1 MTEHG
6 EGMNILITGGGGF
19 LGQRVA
25 RALLEQGSTVNA
37 RDERVPISRITLMD
51 IQRPPNGVSDPRVQF
66 VQGEVSN
73 HGAVA
78 EAIGLDTDGVFHLAA
93 VVSGQAEADF
103 ELGMRV
109 NLDGFRTVL
118 EACRKAGNKPRLLF
132 ASSIAVFGTPL
143 PDVITDATTP
153 TPQASYGVQKLIG
166 EWLTA
171 DYNRKGF
178 IDGRAVRIPTV
189 SVRPG
194 KANAAASSFASAV
207 IREPLNGVD
216 YGCPVPPE
224 TLMWMCSPAKV
235 VANLVRAF
243 ELPSQ
248 AFGELRSVSLPGITV
263 SVAEM
268 VESLRRLGGEAA
280 ARRVRYIKD
289 ERIQAIVRTW
299 AARLDTPR
307 ALSMGFT
314 HDATMDEIVAQYIRD
329 ENIKV

>member
-1 MTEHG
+1 MK
-6 EGMNILITGGGGF
+6 ILITGGGGF

-25 RALLEQGSTVNA
+25 QALLKRKDITQ
-37 RDERVPISRITLMD
+37 ITLFD
-51 IQRPPNGVSDPRVQF
+51 IAEPPGMANPPLNDARVRF
-66 VQGEVSN
+66 VKGEVSDAAAVKTLV
-73 HGAVA
+73 GADLGG
-78 EAIGLDTDGVFHLAA
+78 IFHLAA

-109 NLDGFRTVL
+109 NLDGLRNVL
-118 EACRKAGNKPRLLF
+118 EAARQSGGKPRLLF

-166 EWLTA
+166 EWLVA
-171 DYNRKGF
+171 DYHRKGF

-207 IREPLNGVD
+207 IREPLNGID

-224 TLMWMCSPAKV
+224 TLMWMCGPRDV
-235 VANLVRAF
+235 VSNLVKAF
-243 ELPSQ
+243 ELPSENW
-248 AFGELRSVSLPGITV
+248 GVLRAVSLPGIVV

-268 VESLRRLGGEAA
+268 VESLRKLGGEAA
-280 ARRVRYIKD
+280 AKRVTYIKD
-289 ERIQAIVRTW
+289 ERIQAIVKTW
-299 AARLDTPR
+299 AAKLETPR

-314 HDATMDEIVAQYIRD
+314 TSKTMDQIVAEYIED
-329 ENIKV
+329 EKIKV

>member
-1 MTEHG
+1 
-6 EGMNILITGGGGF
+6 MNILITGGGGF

-25 RALLEQGSTVNA
+25 RALLAQGDTVNA
-37 RDERVPISRITLMD
+37 RGERAPLKRITLLD
-51 IQRPPNGVSDPRVQF
+51 LAEPANGVKDPRVHF
-66 VQGEVSN
+66 VRGEVSN

-78 EAIGLDTDGVFHLAA
+78 EALGMDTDGVFHLAA
-93 VVSGQAEADF
+93 VVSGQAESDF

-109 NLDGFRTVL
+109 NLDGYRVVL
-118 EACRKAGNKPRLLF
+118 ESCRKAGNRPRLLF
-132 ASSIAVFGTPL
+132 SSSIAVFGTPL
-143 PDVITDATTP
+143 PDVITDSTTP

-166 EWLTA
+166 EHLTA
-171 DYNRKGF
+171 DYNRKGY

-216 YGCPVPPE
+216 YACPVPPE
-224 TLMWMCSPAKV
+224 TLMWMCSPAQV
-235 VANLVRAF
+235 VANLLRAY
-243 ELPSQ
+243 ELPSA
-248 AFGELRSVSLPGITV
+248 AFGELRAVSLPGIVV

-268 VESLRRLGGEAA
+268 VDSLRRLGGEAA
-280 ARRVRYIKD
+280 AARVRYVKD
-289 ERIQAIVRTW
+289 ERIGAIVKTW

-307 ALSMGFT
+307 AIGMGFT
-314 HDATMDEIVAQYIRD
+314 ADKTMDEIVAQYIRD

>member
-1 MTEHG
+1 
-6 EGMNILITGGGGF
+6 MNILITGGGGF
-19 LGQRVA
+19 LGQRIA
-25 RALLEQGSTVNA
+25 RALLTLGDTVNA
-37 RDERVPISRITLMD
+37 AGERVPIGRITLMD
-51 IQRPPNGVSDPRVQF
+51 LSEPAGSIKDPRVSF
-66 VQGEVSN
+66 VQGEVSS

-78 EAIGLDTDGVFHLAA
+78 EALGLDTGGVFHLAA
-93 VVSGQAEADF
+93 VVSGQAESDF

-109 NLDGFRTVL
+109 NLDGFRVVL
-118 EACRKAGNKPRLLF
+118 ESCRKAGNRPRLLF

-143 PDVITDATTP
+143 PEVITDETTP

-166 EWLTA
+166 EWLVA
-171 DYNRKGF
+171 DYNRKGY

-207 IREPLNGVD
+207 IREPLNGID

-235 VANLVRAF
+235 VANLMRAF
-243 ELPSQ
+243 ELPSSQ
-248 AFGELRSVSLPGITV
+248 YGVLRAVSLPGITV

-268 VESLRRLGGEAA
+268 VDSLRRLGGEAA
-280 ARRVRYIKD
+280 AARVRYIKD

-299 AARLDTPR
+299 AAKLSTPR
-307 ALSMGFT
+307 ALAMGFT
-314 HDATMDEIVAQYIRD
+314 ADATMDEIVAQYIRD